1 MGTHLVNSIGWRDGL
16 GDVPDCVVSSPV
28 LRLVVGCAY
37 VCADRTGAACVCKQ
51 RQLQQQGS
59 AVAAG
64 AAGGAGEE
72 GSQHHEQPCRGLCLF
87 RHCRR
92 PQHCTPW
99 PRERLH
105 RGCHHRPGPCRLQTR
120 TLCRLPPRHRHH
132 PLPLLLLRH
141 RRKLCP
147 LRLCPLCL
155 MFLLMLLLMFHPH
168 PHPHPHP
175 STVPSPPSPPP
186 PISHPH
192 PT

>member
-92 PQHCTPW
+92 P
-99 PRERLH
+99 
-105 RGCHHRPGPCRLQTR
+105 
-120 TLCRLPPRHRHH
+120 RHRHH
-132 PLPLLLLRH
+132 PLPLLLPRH

-155 MFLLMLLLMFHPH
+155 MFLLMFHPH
-168 PHPHPHP
+168 PDPDAHPHA

-192 PT
+192 PTPTSPT